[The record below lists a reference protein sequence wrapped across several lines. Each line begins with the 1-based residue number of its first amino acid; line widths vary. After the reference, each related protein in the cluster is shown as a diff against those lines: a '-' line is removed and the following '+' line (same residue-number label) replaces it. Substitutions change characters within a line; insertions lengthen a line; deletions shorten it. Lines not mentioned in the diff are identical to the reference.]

1 MAVFPFWRKFL
12 ALVTRRYKL
21 TLKDNSITS
30 MGLSVLLETMGQNSN
45 HITDLDLRHNPIG
58 NEGARLLARS
68 LGNNALPNLTRLS
81 VNSCDVGGD
90 GFIALVLAL
99 EKNTSLL
106 HLDLCHARG
115 GNDSSEPAFWPWQ
128 RVYQRLKRCNELT

>member
-68 LGNNALPNLTRLS
+68 LGNNALPNLTRGIKTPS
-81 VNSCDVGGD
+81 KIFG
-90 GFIALVLAL
+90 
-99 EKNTSLL
+99 E
-106 HLDLCHARG
+106 
-115 GNDSSEPAFWPWQ
+115 Q
-128 RVYQRLKRCNELT
+128 RVTKPHTPFC